1 MHFRFPGVCRSSWP
15 CALQLSDGGR
25 GKKRKEKVQVR
36 FCTSGRAL
44 PEKDNQAFPGKY
56 FPDKVPK
63 ELSDPMTSKFLRFFL
78 VNAAVS
84 VISASIISVSA
95 ISASAQTSG
104 TGPSA
109 AASAPVPVAAPIATG
124 TGTKIGTINI
134 EQAVVGTNEGQ
145 RDFEALRKK
154 LEPKQNE
161 LKSQNDELESLQKQL
176 QTQGDKLN
184 EDARASLVK
193 QIETK
198 KKSFDRS
205 VQDAQEDAQNQQKE
219 IFQRILQKMAPVIV
233 KHAQETGFAMIVDT
247 SNPWPQSPILWYGE
261 GGDITRAVVDL
272 YNTQSGVPAPAAAG
286 GTPAKPA
293 AQKTTAP
300 KPAAPKPTTPP
311 Q

>member
-1 MHFRFPGVCRSSWP
+1 
-15 CALQLSDGGR
+15 
-25 GKKRKEKVQVR
+25 
-36 FCTSGRAL
+36 
-44 PEKDNQAFPGKY
+44 
-56 FPDKVPK
+56 
-63 ELSDPMTSKFLRFFL
+63 MTSKYMRSFL
-78 VNAAVS
+78 VTAVFS
-84 VISASIISVSA
+84 VISAW
-95 ISASAQTSG
+95 AQTG
-104 TGPSA
+104 SA
-109 AASAPVPVAAPIATG
+109 AAAPTGGAGAPAPASPATSSPVMTTG
-124 TGTKIGTINI
+124 TGTKVGTINI

-161 LKSQNDELESLQKQL
+161 LKGQNDELESLQKQL

-233 KHAQETGFAMIVDT
+233 KHAQDSGYAMIVDT

-272 YNTQSGVPAPAAAG
+272 YNTQSGVPAPAGAGAA
-286 GTPAKPA
+286 AKPV
-293 AQKTTAP
+293 AP
-300 KPAAPKPTTPP
+300 KPAAPKPAAPKPAAPTTAPP
-311 Q
+311 KSN